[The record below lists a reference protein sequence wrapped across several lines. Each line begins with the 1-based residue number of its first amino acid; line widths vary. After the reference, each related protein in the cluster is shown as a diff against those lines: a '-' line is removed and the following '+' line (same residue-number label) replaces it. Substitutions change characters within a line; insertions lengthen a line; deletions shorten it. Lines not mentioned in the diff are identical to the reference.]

1 MKKWDVFVFGDIN
14 VDLLVPN
21 VNRLPPAGEEWEVP
35 VMETA
40 PGGGAALF
48 ALGLARLGMK
58 PVFLGRV
65 GDDLYGNYL
74 KRYMEETGVDIS
86 LLETGTDA
94 RTGISISFTDDRDR
108 SFLTFRGDCKVP
120 DIEDISPAQVS
131 QARHIHLTG
140 YSESVNHQ
148 AYLAFLQKLRRET
161 DVTVSFDVGWDS
173 TGEWSK
179 RIYELFP
186 YLDVLLMNET
196 ESLHYSRKETAREA
210 ALDFASEG
218 CMAVIKLGRKGSLCC
233 RDGQVRSREG
243 FSVTAVD
250 TTGAGDSFNAG
261 FVYGFLKGEE
271 PETAL
276 CLGNGCGALSC
287 TGLGGNTMFPTL
299 EKLRAFIETQKNQ
312 QLRNW
317 KQ

>member
-14 VDLLVPN
+14 VDILVPN

-35 VMETA
+35 VMETT

-48 ALGLARLGMK
+48 ALGLARLGMH

-65 GDDLYGNYL
+65 GEDLYGRYL
-74 KRYMEETGVDIS
+74 KNYMEEAGVDIS
-86 LLETGTDA
+86 LLETRVNA
-94 RTGISISFTDDRDR
+94 RTGSTISFTDDRDR

-120 DIEDISPAQVS
+120 DIREISMEKVS
-131 QARHIHLTG
+131 QAGHIHLTG
-140 YSESVNHQ
+140 YAESVNHE
-148 AYLAFLQKLRRET
+148 AYLTFLQKLRSET
-161 DVTVSFDVGWDS
+161 DATVSFDTGWDS
-173 TGEWSK
+173 TEEWSR

-210 ALDFASEG
+210 AEDFASKG
-218 CMAVIKLGRKGSLCC
+218 CMTVIKMGKKGSLCC
-233 RDGQVRSREG
+233 RDGQVWSRKG
-243 FSVTAVD
+243 FSVNAVD

-299 EKLRAFIETQKNQ
+299 EKLREFVEVNKE
-312 QLRNW
+312 
-317 KQ
+317 